1 MALRYRQSPHW
12 GADLASDGGEDEFRH
27 FLSLFEPKMN
37 AKKCIVESVSPSQ
50 TVGNRVLLRWRR
62 SVSYS
67 GAYAWVSDVVQNKFS
82 WRLVDPDDVP
92 RDLPPQVSTPARHLL
107 HKALLTIRQTGK
119 KRSSDYIAADVV
131 LGQGT
136 FSQVLAARPKKGGEM
151 VAVKKYKKTSDIA
164 LQLQEVHFLQFLAS
178 DYVIPLLDVTGGDL
192 PGSLSLVFPMAKKSL
207 KKHIAAGALAL
218 QEIERLAKHIAQGL
232 RGNKAI
238 WFCNM
243 LCICFGPG
251 VFHQPLRDL
260 FFYVHL
266 LFLFRRNLAEINER
280 FLWIL
285 SCFRSPCGPFS
296 AQLAGLEALH
306 SAFVIHNDLKPDNVL
321 LFGPEL
327 NAKICDLGNSVVD
340 AAWREVPSDEEVA
353 KDGVHEI
360 TLNFR
365 PPEVLLGLARY
376 GTAVDIWALG
386 CILFEMGTGQPL
398 FPAATSQVEAG
409 PAW

>member
-12 GADLASDGGEDEFRH
+12 GADLASDGGEDEFRD
-27 FLSLFEPKMN
+27 FLSLFEPKLK
-37 AKKCIVESVSPSQ
+37 AKKCIVEFVGPSQ

-67 GAYAWVSDVVQNKFS
+67 GAYAWVSDVVQKKFS
-82 WRLVDPDDVP
+82 WRLVDPDDVT
-92 RDLPPQVSTPARHLL
+92 RDIPPQVSTPARHLL

-136 FSQVLAARPKKGGEM
+136 FSQVLAARPKTGGQM

-207 KKHIAAGALAL
+207 KNHIAAGALAL

-238 WFCNM
+238 WSRM
-243 LCICFGPG
+243 AL
-251 VFHQPLRDL
+251 VW
-260 FFYVHL
+260 
-266 LFLFRRNLAEINER
+266 LFRSSNSQSTRSSPDVVRSPAGVVAMPARAVTPDHTTAVKVKFQPGADTAVLDFEPSLFRKRSIQDGLEQAFELTCDSTHKSFYRSLSWILRPPGMVFPSLVQRHRPALKSPLSKISLLPSLAEHPGFQVGLQVITPAYSWTYPLENYTDPAR
-280 FLWIL
+280 VT
-285 SCFRSPCGPFS
+285 
-296 AQLAGLEALH
+296 AG
-306 SAFVIHNDLKPDNVL
+306 
-321 LFGPEL
+321 
-327 NAKICDLGNSVVD
+327 
-340 AAWREVPSDEEVA
+340 R
-353 KDGVHEI
+353 
-360 TLNFR
+360 
-365 PPEVLLGLARY
+365 
-376 GTAVDIWALG
+376 
-386 CILFEMGTGQPL
+386 
-398 FPAATSQVEAG
+398 
-409 PAW
+409 